1 VSGPNFAGLDKGFKI
16 DPAAANVEFGRM
28 VKYLASDT
36 TGKTVTTA
44 DASTDGTGTPTAAQF
59 IVGAYQDTFDAVD
72 VATGKAVANIRMA
85 GITRAMAGAAVL
97 IGQPLTVDA
106 TGRVITMTTG
116 AGAPAAG
123 KSRWQVGVALTPQ
136 ATAGG
141 YLNVLL
147 TPGVVFTNGGT

>member
-1 VSGPNFAGLDKGFKI
+1 MSGPNYAGLDKGFKV
-16 DPAAANVEFGRM
+16 DAAATNVEFGRA

-59 IVGAYQDTFDAVD
+59 IVGVYQDTFDAAD

-85 GITRAMAGAAVL
+85 GITRGIAGAAVT

-106 TGRVITMTTG
+106 TGRFITMTTG

-123 KSRWQVGVALTPQ
+123 KSRWQAGVALSPQ
-136 ATAGG
+136 PTAGS